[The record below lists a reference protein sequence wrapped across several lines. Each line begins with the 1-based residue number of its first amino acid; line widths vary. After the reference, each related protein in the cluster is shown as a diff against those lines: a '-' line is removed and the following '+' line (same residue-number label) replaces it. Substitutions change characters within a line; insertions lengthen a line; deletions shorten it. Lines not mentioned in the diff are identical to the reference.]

1 MYELLYLFEKQG
13 FGVDRYFWTMARS
26 QIFTNLSVSAR
37 WKLGLSGLRQCSPV
51 KVTVLGLLY
60 DRSGQ
65 QSVRELADK
74 LTQLLYFSAIVFRLY
89 GRLAARFLPSPRSC
103 DRDGSKSSYSYPT
116 FGTVNY
122 AS

>member
-1 MYELLYLFEKQG
+1 MVAL
-13 FGVDRYFWTMARS
+13 RTARVGTGALPL
-26 QIFTNLSVSAR
+26 QVLMNH
-37 WKLGLSGLRQCSPV
+37 
-51 KVTVLGLLY
+51 LGLLY

-116 FGTVNY
+116 FGILNY